1 MPPPRSRKT
10 CNQCRMRK
18 VGRRTSTLI
27 YHIHRSPIQVKCQR
41 ESSSGGCLDCQR
53 LSFDCSFVSNAT
65 SSVALERKRNRACN
79 ECRSQKTKCS
89 GDLPCCN
96 GCKKRAKECVYPT
109 PSKDRSS
116 PGGRPIHANRAS
128 LETSTF
134 ETSTSMLE
142 GYASPSIMQPFSVAM
157 MPHGTTSS
165 PQTSWESPSSFHSQP
180 KLLNAGPLPLPP
192 VREQLHLIIDFF
204 RYVYPL
210 PSYAF
215 LNEVSVTQR
224 CLDQSLDKPLL
235 LALCAVSALHL
246 RYSKY
251 YPIFTSS
258 WIVQAENLVWERIE
272 EPRIFSVQALVLII
286 KYHIE
291 TSNYQKGFMLS
302 SLAARGA
309 TALRLQYERTDLST
323 LAQEI
328 RRRLMWCLVM
338 MDVGLSIGLPECE
351 VCNTEAVY
359 LHFPCKEEDFDA
371 DRDTAAWPS
380 GSLSLDG
387 IAEDGL
393 FASVLRTSMVRRDV
407 MRLRRQVM
415 LFGQRIP
422 QLHGMVRELDK
433 TLLDIP
439 RPHYT
444 AAELLTYSRSRWMTR
459 YLVLQLGWRQAYCDI
474 YRMFVPGYAEAAPE
488 PVTSACSPAY
498 IANAA
503 RMCLQHASTNI
514 SVLSDFSTLGI
525 QPPVVD
531 IDIAICSYHACR
543 LILFLSKSEHK
554 PADSTLTPDQAA
566 TQATAV
572 LALLRRLYPAGPAKL
587 PARIISTLDGIIK
600 AHASNQGEP
609 SRDSSDTEGDSDT
622 HRPRFALAAQQQQR
636 LGIHSILR
644 QTRFVDDSNDA
655 ANGQTPARGN
665 DQTSALPQRDIMPQT
680 YGSFPNTAYVGA
692 TTDSLQSPLDE
703 MTAVP
708 QTGLGMDPF
717 IFGTMDDWSGL
728 RYPTD
733 FSAASDRDY
742 F

>member
-1 MPPPRSRKT
+1 MPPQRSRGT

-18 VGRRTSTLI
+18 
-27 YHIHRSPIQVKCQR
+27 IQVKCHR

-53 LSFDCSFVSNAT
+53 LSFDCSFVSNTTT
-65 SSVALERKRNRACN
+65 SNLALERKRNRACI

-89 GDLPCCN
+89 GDLPCCD
-96 GCKKRAKECVYPT
+96 GCKKRAKDCVYPT
-109 PSKDRSS
+109 PAKDRNS
-116 PGGRPIHANRAS
+116 PGGRPIHADGAS

-134 ETSTSMLE
+134 EVSTSLLE
-142 GYASPSIMQPFSVAM
+142 DYVSPSMMQPVNVTM
-157 MPHGTTSS
+157 MPHGATSS
-165 PQTSWESPSSFHSQP
+165 PQASWESSSSFHSQP
-180 KLLNAGPLPLPP
+180 RLSNTGPLPLPP
-192 VREQLHLIIDFF
+192 VREQLHLITDFF
-204 RYVYPL
+204 RYIYPL
-210 PSYAF
+210 PAYAF
-215 LNEVSVTQR
+215 LNEVSITQR
-224 CLDQSLDKPLL
+224 CLDQSLDIPLL
-235 LALCAVSALHL
+235 LALCSVSALHL
-246 RYSKY
+246 RYPKY
-251 YPIFTSS
+251 YPTFTSS
-258 WIVQAENLVWERIE
+258 WISQAENLVWERIE
-272 EPRIFSVQALVLII
+272 EPRIFSVQALVLIV

-351 VCNTEAVY
+351 VCNSEAVY

-371 DRDTAAWPS
+371 DRDASAGPL
-380 GSLSLDG
+380 GSLPLDG

-393 FASVLRTSMVRRDV
+393 FASVLRTSMVLRDV
-407 MRLRRQVM
+407 MRLKRQVM

-422 QLHGMVRELDK
+422 QLHGMVKELNK
-433 TLLDIP
+433 TLQDIP

-444 AAELLTYSRSRWMTR
+444 AAELLRYSRSRWMAR
-459 YLVLQLGWRQAYCDI
+459 YLMLQLLWHQTHCDI

-503 RMCLQHASTNI
+503 RMCLHHASTNI
-514 SVLSDFSTLGI
+514 SVLSDFSALGI
-525 QPPVVD
+525 QPAVVD
-531 IDIAICSYHACR
+531 IIIAICSYHACR

-572 LALLRRLYPAGPAKL
+572 LALLRRLYPHGPAKL

-600 AHASNQGEP
+600 AHAADKREP
-609 SRDSSDTEGDSDT
+609 SRDSSDMEEDSDT

-644 QTRFVDDSNDA
+644 HTRFIDDSNDA

-665 DQTSALPQRDIMPQT
+665 DQTSELPQRDAVPQT
-680 YGSFPNTAYVGA
+680 YPTHGSLSTAAYVGS
-692 TTDSLQSPLDE
+692 TTDFLQSPLDE
-703 MTAVP
+703 MTAAP
-708 QTGLGMDPF
+708 QMALGMDPF
-717 IFGTMDDWSGL
+717 IFGSMDNWSDL